1 MDMTISIIIVSVL
14 ASCITYY
21 ININL
26 KKGIVMASA
35 IVTLCSAIM
44 LPYILPNIGPTLA
57 TVATTSSYAAM
68 VSKNRFPK
76 ITDMIFIGIIV
87 SIIFIL
93 FENSYQGVGGRLGT
107 MAAISGFTW
116 IGIKNISKKII

>member
-1 MDMTISIIIVSVL
+1 MIFNIMIISVL

-35 IVTLCSAIM
+35 IVTLFSGII
-44 LPYILPNIGPTLA
+44 LPYIFPNIGVTLA

-68 VSKNRFPK
+68 VSKEKFPK
-76 ITDMIFIGIIV
+76 ITDMVFVGVIV
-87 SIIFIL
+87 GVIFIL
-93 FENSYQGVGGRLGT
+93 FQDVFVGVGGRLGT

-116 IGIKNISKKII
+116 LGIKKTSDKIIQK

>member
-1 MDMTISIIIVSVL
+1 MTLSIIIVSVL

-26 KKGIVMASA
+26 NKGIVMASA
-35 IVTLCSAIM
+35 IVTLFSAIA
-44 LPYILPNIGPTLA
+44 LPYIFPEAGLTLA

-68 VSKNRFPK
+68 VSKEKFPE
-76 ITDMIFIGIIV
+76 ITDMIFVGVIV
-87 SIIFIL
+87 SLVFIL
-93 FENSYQGVGGRLGT
+93 FQDTFLGVGGRLGT

-116 IGIKNISKKII
+116 LGIKKISDKII